1 MSTFTQAAL
10 ECVLSLY
17 FITQNKRLQF
27 LPVFN
32 DDLRSVKLKKKT
44 ARPKKVSV

>member
-17 FITQNKRLQF
+17 FIAQNRRLQF

-44 ARPKKVSV
+44 ARP

>member
-17 FITQNKRLQF
+17 FITQNRRLQF
-27 LPVFN
+27 LSVFN

-44 ARPKKVSV
+44 ARP